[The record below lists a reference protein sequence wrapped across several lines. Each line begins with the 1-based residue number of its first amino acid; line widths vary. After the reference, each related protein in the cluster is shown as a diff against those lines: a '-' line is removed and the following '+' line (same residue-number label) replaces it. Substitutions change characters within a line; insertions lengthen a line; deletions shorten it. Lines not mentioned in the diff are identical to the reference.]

1 MNVLEFPNPGKA
13 KGIPRIRLERGSFFA
28 DIVLDRKARPEAY
41 YVIVQQHGSAVVL
54 SLDRHHSFDAARSSA
69 HRALIMLAEK
79 AA

>member
-1 MNVLEFPNPGKA
+1 MNVLEFPNPGDA

-28 DIVLDRKARPEAY
+28 DIVLDRHERPEVY

-54 SLDRHHSFDAARSSA
+54 SLDRHSSFDAARSSA
-69 HRALIMLAEK
+69 DRALQKLDRR